1 MRSFLFISGQE
12 IFIIL
17 LIAVVFFGAKRIPE
31 LARGLG
37 QGIKYV
43 RNATNE
49 LKREINDSAESND
62 DIRETKDALA
72 EGKKALDELKD
83 SVKRSTRL

>member
-1 MRSFLFISGQE
+1 MGFFLFISAQE

-49 LKREINDSAESND
+49 LKQEINDSAESND
-62 DIRETKDALA
+62 DIREAKEGLT
-72 EGKKALDELKD
+72 EGKKVIDDLKD
-83 SVKRSTRL
+83 SVKRSTRF